1 MKFDAFEWAIEKA
14 AELGVSTIV
23 PLASARSEKALLAA
37 AGKRAE
43 RWTKILAE
51 ASQQSRRVRVPM
63 LEGLSDPAQA
73 FSAHATA
80 AVKVMLSERPGAP
93 SLRKILQAEPA
104 RHSAVLAIGPE
115 GGWTDAEFAAAQAT
129 GFREASLGKL
139 ILRTETAVA
148 AALASINYAL
158 SE

>member
-1 MKFDAFEWAIEKA
+1 
-14 AELGVSTIV
+14 
-23 PLASARSEKALLAA
+23 
-37 AGKRAE
+37 
-43 RWTKILAE
+43 
-51 ASQQSRRVRVPM
+51 
-63 LEGLSDPAQA
+63 
-73 FSAHATA
+73 
-80 AVKVMLSERPGAP
+80 MLSERPDAP

-115 GGWTDAEFAAAQAT
+115 GGWTDAEFTAAQAT